1 MPTITR
7 KQQNIPPFEKGG
19 SGGISIVILVTQKRC
34 HPESPRLASR
44 VIPRSVSDEGSA
56 VENTDGRMA

>member
-1 MPTITR
+1 MA
-7 KQQNIPPFEKGG
+7 PFSADLPNCGCLTDVRHDTG
-19 SGGISIVILVTQKRC
+19 KRC

>member
-1 MPTITR
+1 MFTGIHVHRDPCS
-7 KQQNIPPFEKGG
+7 KESMFKGV
-19 SGGISIVILVTQKRC
+19 ISNTA
-34 HPESPRLASR
+34 ASR